1 MSEERRHDTESTR
14 TSLHQLVS
22 EIHADTKEM
31 KTALFGPEGQPEMGF
46 VRQTNERLG
55 TLEHRMWGAVVGT
68 LTAIVASVYHW
79 IIKKA

>member
-1 MSEERRHDTESTR
+1 MIEERRHDTESTR

-31 KTALFGPEGQPEMGF
+31 KTALFGPEGQPAMGF
-46 VRQTNERLG
+46 VQQTNDRLN

-68 LTAIVASVYHW
+68 LSALVASAYHW
-79 IIKKA
+79 VIKKS